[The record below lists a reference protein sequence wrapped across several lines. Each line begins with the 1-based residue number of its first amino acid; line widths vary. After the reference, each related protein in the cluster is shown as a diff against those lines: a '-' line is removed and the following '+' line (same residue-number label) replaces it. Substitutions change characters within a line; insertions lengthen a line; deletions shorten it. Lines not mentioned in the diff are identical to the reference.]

1 MMYMQIEER
10 EKIVRLSPGTF
21 HNLVV
26 MQEHG
31 LKKKK
36 RTWVQQLKLMRDIDK
51 KLRERIVSWKLR
63 KGSVARKRTW
73 LIVQS

>member
-10 EKIVRLSPGTF
+10 ERIVRLSPGTF

-31 LKKKK
+31 LKNKKN
-36 RTWVQQLKLMRDIDK
+36 M
-51 KLRERIVSWKLR
+51 
-63 KGSVARKRTW
+63 GSVVETNEGHR
-73 LIVQS
+73 

>member
-10 EKIVRLSPGTF
+10 ERIVGLSPGTF
-21 HNLVV
+21 HDLVV

-31 LKKKK
+31 LKKK
-36 RTWVQQLKLMRDIDK
+36 RAWVQQLKLTRDIAK
-51 KLRERIVSWKLR
+51 KLRERIVSRKLR